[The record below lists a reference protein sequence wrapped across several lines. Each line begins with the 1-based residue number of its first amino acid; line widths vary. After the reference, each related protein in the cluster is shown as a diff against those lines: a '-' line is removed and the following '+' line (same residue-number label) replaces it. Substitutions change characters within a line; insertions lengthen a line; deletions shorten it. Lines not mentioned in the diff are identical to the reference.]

1 MKKRKFNI
9 LLNIATLC
17 LCITAIAFGVYS
29 AKTASLNV
37 SGTIGFTAH
46 NVKAKIE
53 GFITNYAD
61 SADGAIVTTDTQIIA
76 DGGLALNGGD
86 ASFNLGATKG
96 TGTATRYF
104 SDLGTSGNPEDIIV
118 KIKITNTSD
127 FDILVNVDMANCKAT
142 TTALENII
150 KVDYDKSA
158 VVLAKNENT
167 TFTFNIKLLPNAD
180 GSYGN
185 TALTTPTSN
194 NIQLKMNLEKSA
206 YTQSQVKTDAPIKQF
221 TTTEI
226 KSIKTGLGSASVQD
240 NTYEYG
246 DTYKCYA
253 ERYPYYIEMGERNNE
268 KVKWLI
274 VGAFNNNKVTAL
286 TDSDK
291 TPLSQGYML
300 KDTTYVMLSEKVLYT
315 ESNTESTTNYG
326 ISFQNKYTNSGSY
339 LNDYGYSA
347 QDYATSNIRN
357 YLKGADDVYRS
368 YTYDSTTKQYS
379 PDKSKS
385 RVNLLTDYNLTSD
398 PIYAK
403 IQGRTLTSL
412 YNESAITNETKE
424 MKTVPTTKSGYT
436 AVNFTGNTED
446 KLWLLSQTEM
456 EEIFKAD
463 YVEGSRETHFY
474 PVYMSSRTS
483 VLGASSSASWWLRS
497 PCSYHYDYVSAV
509 HKSSLLRPDVAYVDE
524 YGSRAA
530 FLF

>member
-46 NVKAKIE
+46 NVKATIE
-53 GFITNYAD
+53 AFITNYAD
-61 SADGAIVTTDTQIIA
+61 TADGAIVTTDTQITA
-76 DGGLALNGGD
+76 DDGLVLNGGD
-86 ASFNLGATKG
+86 AGFNLGATNG
-96 TGTATRYF
+96 SGNATRYF

-127 FDILVNVDMANCKAT
+127 FDILVNVDLANCKAT
-142 TTALENII
+142 TTELESII

-158 VVLAKNENT
+158 VVLAKNDNA

-221 TTTEI
+221 TATEI
-226 KSIKTGLGSASVQD
+226 ESIKSGLSITTNDS
-240 NTYEYG
+240 
-246 DTYKCYA
+246 YA
-253 ERYPYYIEMGERNNE
+253 DLYPYYVEMGERNNE

-274 VGAFNNNKVTAL
+274 VGTFANDSVTAL
-286 TDSDK
+286 TDTDK
-291 TPLSQGYML
+291 IPLSQGCML
-300 KDTTYVMLSEKVLYT
+300 QDTTYVMLSEKVLYAENDI
-315 ESNTESTTNYG
+315 ESSVRYG
-326 ISFQNKYTNSGSY
+326 ISFQNKYTSGSY
-339 LNDYGYSA
+339 LNDHGYSA

-357 YLKGADDVYRS
+357 YLKGESVYRTATS
-368 YTYDSTTKQYS
+368 SSGAYIPNESS
-379 PDKSKS
+379 A

-398 PIYAK
+398 PLYAK

-412 YNESAITNETKE
+412 YVGLYSEKNSSATIWSDN
-424 MKTVPTTKSGYT
+424 TTLPGT
-436 AVNFTGNTED
+436 TQD
-446 KLWLLSQTEM
+446 KLWLLSYTEAN
-456 EEIFKAD
+456 EKIF
-463 YVEGSRETHFY
+463 
-474 PVYMSSRTS
+474 TS
-483 VLGASSSASWWLRS
+483 NYNRKTTVICSSSSGTGNWWLRS
-497 PCSYHYDYVSAV
+497 PNKTFHN
-509 HKSSLLRPDVAYVDE
+509 LRI
-524 YGSRAA
+524 
-530 FLF
+530 L

>member
-1 MKKRKFNI
+1 MKKRKFNL

-17 LCITAIAFGVYS
+17 LCVCAIAIGVYS
-29 AKTASLNV
+29 AKQASLNV

-46 NVKAKIE
+46 NVKANIE
-53 GFITNYAD
+53 AWISGHSDTADGEPITNE
-61 SADGAIVTTDTQIIA
+61 VQITA
-76 DGGLALNGGD
+76 NGGLALNGGD
-86 ASFNLGATKG
+86 ASFNLGATAG
-96 TGTATRYF
+96 SGSATRYF
-104 SDLGTSGNPEDIIV
+104 SDLGTSGDPEDIIV

-127 FDILVNVDMANCKAT
+127 FDILVNVDLANCKAT
-142 TTALENII
+142 TTELESII

-158 VVLAKNENT
+158 VVLAKTEST

-185 TALTTPTSN
+185 AALTTPTSN

-221 TTTEI
+221 TTTEVE
-226 KSIKTGLGSASVQD
+226 SIKTGLGSVSVWE
-240 NTYEYG
+240 TYEYG

-274 VGAFNNNKVTAL
+274 VGTFANNTVTAL
-286 TDSDK
+286 TDSDN
-291 TPLSQGYML
+291 TPLSQGIML
-300 KDTTYVMLSEKVLYT
+300 KDTTYVMLSEKVLY
-315 ESNTESTTNYG
+315 TESTTNYG

-357 YLKGADDVYRS
+357 YLKGADDVYRT
-368 YTYDSTTKQYS
+368 YKYDSSTKQYS

-385 RVNLLTDYNLTSD
+385 KVNLLTDYNLTSD
-398 PIYAK
+398 PLYAK
-403 IQGRTLTSL
+403 IQERTLASL

-424 MKTVPTTKSGYT
+424 MKTVPTTIDGKK
-436 AVNFTGNTED
+436 AVDLTSD

-463 YVEGSRETHFY
+463 YVANSRESY
-474 PVYMSSRTS
+474 SAPLYMSSRTS
-483 VLGASSSASWWLRS
+483 VLGASSPASWWLRS
-497 PCSYHYDYVSAV
+497 PG
-509 HKSSLLRPDVAYVDE
+509 SSLAYSVRSVDRSGYLNYSNACIGH

>member
-142 TTALENII
+142 TTELESII

-158 VVLAKNENT
+158 VVLAKNDNA
-167 TFTFNIKLLPNAD
+167 TFTFNVKLLPNSD

-206 YTQSQVKTDAPIKQF
+206 YTQSQVKTDATIKQF
-221 TTTEI
+221 TTAEVTKINSELSI
-226 KSIKTGLGSASVQD
+226 TNNKS
-240 NTYEYG
+240 
-246 DTYKCYA
+246 YA
-253 ERYPYYIEMGERNNE
+253 NVFPYYVEMGEVNNE

-274 VGAFNNNKVTAL
+274 VGTSTKDSDNKDQITAL

-300 KDTTYVMLSEKVLYT
+300 QDTTYVMLSEKVLYT
-315 ESNTESTTNYG
+315 NNAKDYK
-326 ISFQNKYTNSGSY
+326 ISFQNKYVESGDC
-339 LNDYGYSA
+339 LNDYGYAA
-347 QDYATSNIRN
+347 QDYATSNIRAYLTGKSVYAQSTKTNTN
-357 YLKGADDVYRS
+357 YEPNTSLPIVNIM
-368 YTYDSTTKQYS
+368 TT
-379 PDKSKS
+379 
-385 RVNLLTDYNLTSD
+385 YNLETD
-398 PIYAK
+398 LLYEK
-403 IQGRTLTSL
+403 IKGRTLKSL
-412 YNESAITNETKE
+412 YNEPAASGNTKD
-424 MKTVPTTKSGYT
+424 MLIVPTSKTGFT
-436 AVNFTGNTED
+436 EVDFTGDTQD
-446 KLWLLSQTEM
+446 KLWLMSYTEYHTLLKFTNYTLPFNTTV
-456 EEIFKAD
+456 IGGGVVTDGIGYF
-463 YVEGSRETHFY
+463 
-474 PVYMSSRTS
+474 
-483 VLGASSSASWWLRS
+483 LRS
-497 PCSYHYDYVSAV
+497 PYIGNDFVLLAV
-509 HKSSLLRPDVAYVDE
+509 NGGNPSMYAAGDNRSLRP
-524 YGSRAA
+524 A

>member
-1 MKKRKFNI
+1 MKKRKFNL

-17 LCITAIAFGVYS
+17 LCVCAIAIGVYS
-29 AKTASLNV
+29 AKQASLNV

-46 NVKAKIE
+46 NVKANIE
-53 GFITNYAD
+53 AWISGHSDTADGEPITNE
-61 SADGAIVTTDTQIIA
+61 VQITA
-76 DGGLALNGGD
+76 NGGLALNGGD
-86 ASFNLGATKG
+86 ASFNLGATAG
-96 TGTATRYF
+96 SGSATRYF

-127 FDILVNVDMANCKAT
+127 FDILVNVDLANCKAT
-142 TTALENII
+142 TTELESII

-158 VVLAKNENT
+158 VVLAKTEST

-221 TTTEI
+221 TTTEVE
-226 KSIKTGLGSASVQD
+226 SIKTGLGSVSVWE
-240 NTYEYG
+240 TYEYG

-274 VGAFNNNKVTAL
+274 VGTFANNTVTAL
-286 TDSDK
+286 TDSDN
-291 TPLSQGYML
+291 TPLSQGIML
-300 KDTTYVMLSEKVLYT
+300 KDTTYVMLSEKVLY
-315 ESNTESTTNYG
+315 SESTTNYG
-326 ISFQNKYTNSGSY
+326 ISFQNKYTNSGEY

-357 YLKGADDVYRS
+357 YLKGADVNRS
-368 YTYDSTTKQYS
+368 TKSSSGSYI
-379 PDKSKS
+379 PDGTS
-385 RVNLLTDYNLTSD
+385 VNLLTTYNLTSD
-398 PIYAK
+398 PLYTK
-403 IQGRTLTSL
+403 IQERTLASL

-424 MKTVPTTKSGYT
+424 MKTVPTTIDGKK
-436 AVNFTGNTED
+436 AVDLTSD

-463 YVEGSRETHFY
+463 YVANSRESY
-474 PVYMSSRTS
+474 SAPLYMSSRTS
-483 VLGASSSASWWLRS
+483 VLGASSPASWWLRS
-497 PCSYHYDYVSAV
+497 PISSSADCV
-509 HKSSLLRPDVAYVDE
+509 RIVDISGYLSICNAYFVT